1 MMKKLMKIKTVL
13 LIAVLFYAL
22 LWNINCAL
30 VKRTPPKY
38 IFLITLDTTRADHID
53 YSLKENTL
61 TPHLAE
67 LASEGLHFSNAYS
80 LIPITLPSHLSMF
93 YSLPPHVLK
102 VYNNGEQNLCPLPS
116 LEKILK
122 SNGYAAGAVISLGS
136 VSRRWGVGKDYDS
149 FTEDFRK
156 PYIWYKTAEQVNED
170 AFALIKKF
178 EKNKSFF
185 WIHYSDPHAPYFPP
199 YYKGDFSVSL
209 NGEKNFTSKSIE
221 RVLVKQELT
230 LKPGK
235 NILTLETEIPEM
247 IKKDKRLKIAYHEF
261 KDFSIIPETETK
273 NMEILYPDEWKKSDF
288 SKRIKFTTKK
298 PHSSIELQNKSK
310 QNMKV
315 NLNFIYRML
324 PTVSSMRTLYKQEVS
339 YMDKHLGE
347 LMDHLKKNRM
357 YGNSAFVIVG
367 DHGEGLGEYRRHKG
381 HIDYLN
387 KIYVKVPLI
396 ICGKNI
402 KKSGIRK
409 QVVSCLDIAPTI
421 LEIAQI
427 KRPEFMK
434 GNSLLRSLKKKRLLL
449 ETYAPEARG
458 NAFSVI
464 HFPYQIILYPYR
476 DEDKVELIDLEKDEL
491 GTQNIINSTDVRSEL
506 KARLIKTIQEKAE
519 ELAGQRKKK
528 PKLSEVDEE
537 ILKSLGYIK

>member
-1 MMKKLMKIKTVL
+1 MKIKTVL
-13 LIAVLFYAL
+13 LIPVLFSVL
-22 LWNINCAL
+22 LGSTNCSL
-30 VKRTPPKY
+30 IKKTPPKY

-67 LASEGLHFSNAYS
+67 LASEGMSFSNAYS

-122 SNGYAAGAVISLGS
+122 SNGYVAGAVISLGS

-170 AFALIKKF
+170 AFALINEFKK
-178 EKNKSFF
+178 KKSFF
-185 WIHYSDPHAPYFPP
+185 WIHYSDPHDPYFPP
-199 YYKGDFSVSL
+199 YYEGDFSVSL
-209 NGEKNFTSKSIE
+209 NGEKKFTSKSIE
-221 RVLVKQELT
+221 RALIKLELT

-235 NILTLETEIPEM
+235 NILTLETEIPEK

-261 KDFSIIPETETK
+261 NNLSIIPDSETE
-273 NMEILYPDEWKKSDF
+273 NIEIIYPDEWKKSV
-288 SKRIKFTTKK
+288 SGKRIKFTTKK
-298 PHSSIELQNKSK
+298 PHSSIEIQNKSE
-310 QNMKV
+310 QNAKV
-315 NLNFIYRML
+315 NLEFIYRML
-324 PTVSSMRTLYKQEVS
+324 PTVSSMRILYRQEVS

-347 LMDHLKKNRM
+347 LMAYLKKNRM
-357 YGNSAFVIVG
+357 YQNSIFVIVG
-367 DHGEGLGEYRRHKG
+367 DHGEGLGEYRKHKG

-402 KKSGIRK
+402 KKSRVRE

-421 LEIAQI
+421 LDIAQI

-434 GNSLLRSLKKKRLLL
+434 GKSLLYPLKNEDLLL

-458 NAFSVI
+458 HAFSI
-464 HFPYQIILYPYR
+464 IDFPYQIIVYPYR
-476 DEDKVELIDLEKDEL
+476 DKDRVELIDLEKDEKGL
-491 GTQNIINSTDVRSEL
+491 LNLINSTDIRDKL
-506 KARLIKTIQEKAE
+506 KAGLLKMVQEKAE
-519 ELAGQRKKK
+519 ELSRQREKK